1 MSAAPRCHPISQNG
15 KLSSGNKGQGRALA
29 ASGWSRA
36 RWGWGA
42 RKELGRAGQYCHPA
56 ATMRTLRC
64 KVAGAPGPGFAVHW
78 ATPSPGAARR
88 AVSPPWHSV
97 QGSPRSSPPP
107 SSVLATVNRANPQE
121 LWSRGGAR
129 VTTTA
134 VAASSHLRTSSP
146 APDLGRSDP
155 HRPPQSTP
163 GAWSGWLRTS
173 REGRGRRTG
182 RLFWFTDSLCLAVP
196 RFPWDNRM

>member
-1 MSAAPRCHPISQNG
+1 MA
-15 KLSSGNKGQGRALA
+15 
-29 ASGWSRA
+29 
-36 RWGWGA
+36 GA
-42 RKELGRAGQYCHPA
+42 GRAGGGERGRSSGA
-56 ATMRTLRC
+56 RANTAIRRRRC
-64 KVAGAPGPGFAVHW
+64 EPSDARSQVRRGRGSQSTGPRRAPGPRDGQCPH
-78 ATPSPGAARR
+78 PGTASKGHLA
-88 AVSPPWHSV
+88 PP
-97 QGSPRSSPPP
+97 PPP

-121 LWSRGGAR
+121 LWSCGGAR